1 MHIQKTDNLGKDN
14 YVVSSN
20 KIYAVG
26 KQDGTF
32 KPMGHHILGEMSG
45 IFAQPIKLSR
55 GYEIAVDGKAA
66 IANAYVFDD
75 GESRFIY
82 DKFEVAVNAADNQK
96 VLAIEFSATEKKV
109 AVEFKILLKIEG
121 CWTADMVN
129 FGDAATAVV
138 AQNQSSVTVAHL
150 KEEYYA
156 KVSLAEDATIVVT
169 QAGDAVEV
177 KIKFELKD
185 VFAIYISA
193 ASDADSIN
201 DNAIPDFAAQKI
213 RRKELLKATELI
225 TDDEQFNEVFAG
237 LKLNYDMLV
246 QDIDGIGEGYTAGFP
261 DFQWFFGCDT
271 TYGIYGTLAVGQHD
285 MTAKTLR
292 LLKKLSWQENGNG
305 RVIHEMSPWGVV
317 YGKGNL
323 QETSQFISAVYET
336 YKWTADKVFLE
347 EIFEFCVLGI
357 AWIKEQAQGNSVCP
371 KGNGIVEVEGIEGRL
386 IDVAI
391 LTIDAYEHMEY
402 LAEQMQRFELIEG
415 YREDRE
421 ALCAEVLD
429 RFYNKEERFFG
440 DIICSPHEAAA
451 SRDILVNSIK
461 NTPTLS
467 SAMEK
472 YFDKVL
478 ENATG
483 EWVALVLKN
492 WVSILPYSKR
502 FVPQHIKDEGL
513 DQMLQPDFY
522 NDYGMKISCMC
533 NDKDDPVDDVYT
545 LNKSMS
551 INTGC
556 LAEVFA
562 ANGQI
567 DKAYELL
574 KCLAESMYVDMPA
587 AISEILPDDGCFMQF
602 WSGYGIHHV
611 FMKYIV
617 GLTADAPNR
626 SITIEP
632 NLPVALNE
640 IAIKNLQVGDCIIDI
655 TIKRKNGAVT
665 VDVNKNSA
673 DYNIV
678 VRC

>member
-129 FGDAATAVV
+129 FRDAATAVV
-138 AQNQSSVTVAHL
+138 AQNQSSVTVSHL

-156 KVSLAEDATIVVT
+156 KVFLAEDATIVVT

-440 DIICSPHEAAA
+440 DIICSPAEAAA

-472 YFDKVL
+472 YFDRVL

-655 TIKRKNGAVT
+655 TIKRNNGAVT

>member
-129 FGDAATAVV
+129 FRDAATAVV

-156 KVSLAEDATIVVT
+156 KVFLAEDATIVVT

-371 KGNGIVEVEGIEGRL
+371 KGNGIVEVAGIEGRL

-665 VDVNKNSA
+665 VAVNKNSA

>member
-129 FGDAATAVV
+129 FRDAATAVV

-472 YFDKVL
+472 YFNRVL

>member
-156 KVSLAEDATIVVT
+156 KVFLAEDATIVVT

-292 LLKKLSWQENGNG
+292 LLKNLSWQENGNG

-371 KGNGIVEVEGIEGRL
+371 KGNGIVEVAGIEGRL

-472 YFDKVL
+472 YFNRVL

-617 GLTADAPNR
+617 GVTADAPNR

-665 VDVNKNSA
+665 VAVNKNSA